1 MLGAVSLSFPL
12 PTQGQVQGRN
22 EGTRKALDDFEGWI
36 KNLCGAV
43 AEKLFDLCG
52 AVVER
57 KSFPRGILCGE
68 ESALETRFK
77 MIIKIHQN

>member
-36 KNLCGAV
+36 KNAIK
-43 AEKLFDLCG
+43 A
-52 AVVER
+52 
-57 KSFPRGILCGE
+57 FP
-68 ESALETRFK
+68 
-77 MIIKIHQN
+77 QNMSRAYIR